1 MTEPHDAAASPSS
14 PAGLRSIFERMTKP
28 TPGDLQTSDRL
39 RHLSRAEI
47 ERIMTFFGTALEH
60 LAAQR
65 DDVMVTRSNDAISW
79 DIHVELKPNV
89 VSPVQL
95 GGQ

>member
-1 MTEPHDAAASPSS
+1 MTEPHDAGASPG
-14 PAGLRSIFERMTKP
+14 ALRSIFERMTKP
-28 TPGDLQTSDRL
+28 TPEDLQVNERL

-47 ERIMTFFGTALEH
+47 DRVMDLFGKALDL

-65 DDVMVTRSNDAISW
+65 DDVTVTRTGDATSW
-79 DIHVELKPNV
+79 SIHVELRPNV
-89 VSPVQL
+89 ASPVRL